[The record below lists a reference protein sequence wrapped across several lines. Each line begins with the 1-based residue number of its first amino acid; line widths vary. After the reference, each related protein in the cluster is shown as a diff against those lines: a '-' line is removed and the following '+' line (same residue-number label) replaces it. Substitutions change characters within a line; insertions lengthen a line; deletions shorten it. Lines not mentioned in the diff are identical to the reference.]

1 MITFWPIRERARRG
15 GAEGWAVRGWAMER
29 SDDTCTPAVQG
40 RRPARRRHHLLR
52 ERPMAIRSAII
63 VSTTFDVQGRR
74 IREYEG
80 VVRGLTVRA
89 PTITQGILGG
99 LKSIIGGQIGAYTE
113 MCEQARQTAYDLMI
127 EHAQQLGANA
137 VIGMSFDASEVAARA
152 SATEVL
158 CYGTAVV
165 LE

>member
-1 MITFWPIRERARRG
+1 MIPAPRLG
-15 GAEGWAVRGWAMER
+15 GQADEAIF
-29 SDDTCTPAVQG
+29 QG
-40 RRPARRRHHLLR
+40 RPNAPTRNQGESVATQS
-52 ERPMAIRSAII
+52 MI

-74 IREYEG
+74 VREYKG
-80 VVRGLTVRA
+80 VVRGITVRA
-89 PTITQGILGG
+89 PTISQGILGG

-113 MCEQARQTAYDLMI
+113 MCEQARQAAYDLMVA
-127 EHAQQLGANA
+127 HARQVGANA
-137 VIGMSFDASEVAARA
+137 VLGVSFDASEVASRS

>member
-1 MITFWPIRERARRG
+1 M
-15 GAEGWAVRGWAMER
+15 AM
-29 SDDTCTPAVQG
+29 QG
-40 RRPARRRHHLLR
+40 SIL
-52 ERPMAIRSAII
+52 

-74 IREYEG
+74 VRDYKGI
-80 VVRGLTVRA
+80 VRGITVRA

-113 MCEQARQTAYDLMI
+113 MCEQARQTAYDLMVQ
-127 EHAQQLGANA
+127 HARQLGANA
-137 VIGMSFDASEVAARA
+137 VLGMRFDASEVASRA